1 MGKLILIR
9 GANDS
14 GKSRRAEAI
23 TSTLGAEQYYIAT
36 MIPYTEDNRR
46 RIEKHRRQREAYG
59 FVTYE
64 LPYCVGT
71 AGVTENAAVLL
82 EDVPNLLANNMF
94 ERSLE
99 SGEVLRDILKLKDR
113 CRTLIAV
120 TISGLNAEAYGGE
133 TAAYINNL
141 NRLNAALFDLADA
154 VIEMRDGQA
163 HTVKGERD
171 DADQIPVCCDL
182 NL

>member
-23 TSTLGAEQYYIAT
+23 AAVHGEERYYLAT
-36 MIPYTEDNRR
+36 MIPCTEDNRR

-64 LPYCVGT
+64 LPCAVGG
-71 AGVTENAAVLL
+71 AGVTESAAALL
-82 EDVPNLLANNMF
+82 EDVPNLLANNIF
-94 ERSLE
+94 ERSRKSE
-99 SGEVLRDILKLKDR
+99 EVLADILKLKGR
-113 CRTLIAV
+113 CHALIAV
-120 TISGLNAEAYGGE
+120 TISGLDAQVYSGE
-133 TAAYINNL
+133 TAEYIREL
-141 NRLNAALFDLADA
+141 NRLNAVLFEQADT
-154 VIEMRDGQA
+154 VIEMRGGKA

-171 DADQIPVCCDL
+171 DVD
-182 NL
+182 